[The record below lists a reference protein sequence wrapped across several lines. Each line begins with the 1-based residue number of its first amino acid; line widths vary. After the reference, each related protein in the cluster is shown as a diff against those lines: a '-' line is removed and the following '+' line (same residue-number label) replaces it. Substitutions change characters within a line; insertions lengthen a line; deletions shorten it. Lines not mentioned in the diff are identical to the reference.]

1 MIARR
6 LKANYNTRLKII
18 LKFCKN
24 PAKINWEQEMRIAGL
39 LIDEYGQEVFVKL
52 SFEFLS
58 FEMESLAQFQSKKF
72 RAFLEKQKRLFK
84 LDFTKERA
92 IIGKQ
97 KIGKDKTIKRK
108 PKTLLNFLNYDSKK
122 ENKTTG

>member
-6 LKANYNTRLKII
+6 LKANYNTCLKII

-24 PAKINWEQEMRIAGL
+24 PAKIDWEQEMRIAEL
-39 LIDEYGQEVFVKL
+39 LIKEHGEEVFTKL
-52 SFEFLS
+52 SFDFLS
-58 FEMESLAQFQSKKF
+58 FEMESLAQFRSKKF
-72 RAFLEKQKRLFK
+72 RAFLEKQKRLFE
-84 LDFTKERA
+84 LDFSKERA

-97 KIGKDKTIKRK
+97 KIGKDKTTRSK
-108 PKTLLNFLNYDSKK
+108 PKTLLNFLNYDSKE

>member
-1 MIARR
+1 MIVRR
-6 LKANYNTRLKII
+6 LKADYNTRLKII
-18 LKFCKN
+18 LKFCKS
-24 PAKINWEQEMRIAGL
+24 PAKIDWEQEMRIASL
-39 LIDEYGQEVFVKL
+39 LIEEYGKEVFIKL
-52 SFEFLS
+52 SYEFLS